1 MLTEREQII
10 DLTKKLVEIPSITG
24 KIKEALMVLK
34 AAKDYLGNSDK
45 LTTISYEHNGIVSQ
59 LWGDA
64 NTIFEPKLLLS
75 GHVDVVNAPDNQF
88 NVREKDGKLFGRG
101 TGDMKGHI
109 VSMLTAYKRYIENT
123 DTSKGISLL
132 LTSDDEVGGANGT
145 RFVLESTKL
154 RPSIVFIPDGEF
166 SFDMVDSQKAPH
178 HFHIRAKS
186 TTGGG
191 HVSKAFEKDNPVNKI
206 LSVYNEMREKYALAS
221 KDDEWKS
228 TLEMTIINTGNG
240 SDNNKT
246 INSANQIAEWSEAW
260 LAWRWPLEISIGG
273 KPATY
278 ASGLQDLL
286 KIAKKYGVEILQD
299 GHGFGE
305 GCYTNPD
312 RKFVTEWEN
321 IIEKEIDHKIKF
333 KHMHGATDGRHF
345 YKYGADVLVTSGIT
359 SGAHSDNEWVDIDS
373 LVKLAHAVYN
383 YQQVLTK

>member
-1 MLTEREQII
+1 MLTEREQVV
-10 DLTKKLVEIPSITG
+10 DLTKKLIEIPSITG
-24 KIKEALMVLK
+24 KTEEALMVLK

-45 LTTISYEHNGIVSQ
+45 LKTISYEHNGIVSQ

-75 GHVDVVNAPDNQF
+75 GHIDVVNAPNNQF
-88 NVREKDGKLFGRG
+88 NVQEKDGKLFGRG
-101 TGDMKGHI
+101 AGDMKGHV
-109 VSMLTAYKRYIENT
+109 VSMLTAYKKHIENT
-123 DTSKGISLL
+123 GSSKGISLL
-132 LTSDDEVGGANGT
+132 LTSDEEVGGANGT

-166 SFDMVDSQKAPH
+166 SFDIVDSQKAPH

-206 LSVYNEMREKYALAS
+206 LNVYNEMREKYALAS

-240 SDNNKT
+240 FDNNKT

-260 LAWRWPLEISIGG
+260 LGWRWPLEIKIDNEQ
-273 KPATY
+273 ATY
-278 ASGLQDLL
+278 ESGLKDLT
-286 KIAKKYGVEILQD
+286 KIAKKHEVEILDD

-312 RKFVTEWEN
+312 ANFVKDWKN
-321 IIEKEIDHKIKF
+321 IVEKEIGRNVGL

-359 SGAHSDNEWVDIDS
+359 EGHHSDNEWIDIDS

-383 YQQVLTK
+383 YQQMFIK

>member
-1 MLTEREQII
+1 MLTEREQIV
-10 DLTKKLVEIPSITG
+10 DLTKKIVEIPSITG
-24 KIKEALMVLK
+24 KTEEALMVLK

-45 LTTISYEHNGIVSQ
+45 LKTISYEHNGIVSQ

-75 GHVDVVNAPDNQF
+75 GHIDVVNAPNNQF
-88 NVREKDGKLFGRG
+88 SVQEKDGKLFGRG
-101 TGDMKGHI
+101 TGDMKGHV
-109 VSMLTAYKRYIENT
+109 VSMLTTYKKHIENT
-123 DTSKGISLL
+123 GSSKGISLL
-132 LTSDDEVGGANGT
+132 LTSDEEVGDANGT

-166 SFDMVDSQKAPH
+166 SFDIVDSQKAPH

-191 HVSKAFEKDNPVNKI
+191 HVSKAFERDNPVNKI

-221 KDDEWKS
+221 KYDEWKS

-240 SDNNKT
+240 FDNNKT

-260 LAWRWPLEISIGG
+260 LGWRWPLEIKIDNEQ
-273 KPATY
+273 ATY
-278 ASGLQDLL
+278 ESGLKDLT
-286 KIAKKYGVEILQD
+286 KIAKIHEVEILDD

-312 RKFVTEWEN
+312 ANFVKDWKN
-321 IIEKEIDHKIKF
+321 IVEKEIGRNVGF

-345 YKYGADVLVTSGIT
+345 YKYSADVLVTSGIT
-359 SGAHSDNEWVDIDS
+359 EGHHSDNEWIDIDS

-383 YQQVLTK
+383 YQQILIK